1 MNQEFYISLI
11 GEAFDGYSEVYLQDK
26 PVYIKHVT
34 IRDQRYLHKYYEK
47 YKKIALDRGL
57 ESEEDRHKYVLKE
70 GIWSNE
76 EDLKISSLEKEV
88 ENLKATANAVFLPSQ
103 KESILQ
109 DVSQKKEELLE
120 LQAKRRE
127 VIGKTAEDYATSR
140 SGDELLRFLLFKS
153 SDLKENYYTPE
164 ELDNLE
170 SWEVL
175 RINSLQQ
182 ELQKKLNDDTIQ
194 EAVLKPFFSMYLSL
208 CEDAANFYR
217 KPIPELTIYQLRVVI
232 YGRMFHNIFQYT
244 DDIPDYIKQDPKK
257 LLDFSEAQRNKDSNS
272 GGLRDDSD
280 ASAVFGAT
288 KEDMDAIRN
297 ESGGKTVSLAEEAKK
312 HGGKLNMEQ
321 MMRLAG
327 HDV

>member
-1 MNQEFYISLI
+1 
-11 GEAFDGYSEVYLQDK
+11 
-26 PVYIKHVT
+26 
-34 IRDQRYLHKYYEK
+34 
-47 YKKIALDRGL
+47 
-57 ESEEDRHKYVLKE
+57 
-70 GIWSNE
+70 
-76 EDLKISSLEKEV
+76 
-88 ENLKATANAVFLPSQ
+88 
-103 KESILQ
+103 
-109 DVSQKKEELLE
+109 
-120 LQAKRRE
+120 
-127 VIGKTAEDYATSR
+127 
-140 SGDELLRFLLFKS
+140 
-153 SDLKENYYTPE
+153 
-164 ELDNLE
+164 
-170 SWEVL
+170 
-175 RINSLQQ
+175 
-182 ELQKKLNDDTIQ
+182 
-194 EAVLKPFFSMYLSL
+194 MYLSL

-288 KEDMDAIRN
+288 KQDMDTIKKQ
-297 ESGGKTVSLAEEAKK
+297 SGGKTVSLAEEAKK

>member
-70 GIWSNE
+70 GIWSDD

-88 ENLKATANAVFLPSQ
+88 ENLKATAKAVFLPSQ
-103 KESILQ
+103 KESILEDISKRQ
-109 DVSQKKEELLE
+109 EELLE
-120 LQAKRRE
+120 LQVKRRE

-140 SGDELLRFLLFKS
+140 SGDELLRFLLFKN

-164 ELDNLE
+164 QFDNLE
-170 SWEVL
+170 SWEVI

-182 ELQKKLNDDTIQ
+182 QVQKKLNDNTIQ

-244 DDIPDYIKQDPKK
+244 DNIPDHIKQDPKK

-288 KEDMDAIRN
+288 KEDMDALRN